1 MRRAAPRCAVLPFLL
16 LAVSA
21 APLPLAAQQPP
32 PGAVKPAG
40 EEPTLAIGVLLQAQ
54 ADAGDRGDSRFGS
67 DNDRFY
73 LRRARLNAT
82 GRFREEFDF
91 RLEIDL
97 AGSLGD
103 TAALRAQVTD
113 GFINW
118 HRLPAANVRVGQF
131 KTPFGFEQLYS
142 DTRLYTLERSLM
154 NDRLTLSRQLGVQVG
169 GELLDERLT
178 YAAGAFNGNGV
189 NNSFNDD
196 DRFLV
201 AGRLAGVPWRGRLR
215 GRPAS
220 WGLGGNAY
228 SSTDSDVPQAAEL
241 GFDSTPETA
250 DRDNVFAGERLG
262 LGVDAQLVAGPFE
275 LWAELMR
282 VKWEPDNAGPRT
294 EIESQGWYLQ
304 GSLFVVPDR
313 LQLVLKVE
321 TFDPRRDAPSDATET
336 ALAGASWHLRGHDLK
351 LMLNY
356 MRVDAEG
363 LPADEDKVL
372 ARLQVVF

>member
-1 MRRAAPRCAVLPFLL
+1 MRRAARHCAVLPFLW

-21 APLPLAAQQPP
+21 APLPLAAQPP
-32 PGAVKPAG
+32 ATVKPAG
-40 EEPTLAIGVLLQAQ
+40 NEPTLAIGGLLQAQ
-54 ADAGDRGDSRFGS
+54 ADAGDRGDSRFS
-67 DNDRFY
+67 NDNDRFY

-82 GRFREEFDF
+82 GRFLEEFDF
-91 RLEIDL
+91 RLELDL
-97 AGSLGD
+97 AGSL
-103 TAALRAQVTD
+103 AAASALRAQVTD

-118 HRLPAANVRVGQF
+118 NRRPEANVRVGQF

-142 DTRLYTLERSLM
+142 DPRLYTLERSLM
-154 NDRLTLSRQLGVQVG
+154 NDRLTLSRQIGAQVG
-169 GELLDERLT
+169 GELLDRRLN
-178 YAAGAFNGNGV
+178 YAVGAFNGNGV
-189 NNSFNDD
+189 NNNFNDD

-220 WGLGGNAY
+220 WGLGGNVY
-228 SSTDSDVPQAAEL
+228 SSTDANAPQGPDF

-250 DRDNVFAGERLG
+250 DRDAVFSGERLG
-262 LGVDAQLVAGPFE
+262 LGVDAQLLAGPFE
-275 LWAELMR
+275 LWAELVR
-282 VKWEPDNAGPRT
+282 VEWEPDNALPRA
-294 EIESQGWYLQ
+294 EIESAGWYLQ

-321 TFDPRRDAPSDATET
+321 AFDPRRDARSDATAT
-336 ALAGASWHLRGHDLK
+336 ALAGASWYLKGHDLK

-356 MRVDAEG
+356 MRVDAES